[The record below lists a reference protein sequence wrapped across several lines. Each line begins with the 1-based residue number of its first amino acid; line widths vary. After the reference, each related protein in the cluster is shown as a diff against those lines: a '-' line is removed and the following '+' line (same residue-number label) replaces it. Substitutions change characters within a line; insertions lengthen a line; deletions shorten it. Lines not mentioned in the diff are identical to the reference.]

1 MPAPVRFFVPGVAAP
16 QGSKSA
22 FPGMKRGGPCRCRRQ
37 SADGRPKLKCRKCL
51 GFGTEIDLWVN
62 QTESSKRV
70 GPWRETTAN
79 VALRYRGRKFSSR
92 VPLRLVLVFAFCRP
106 PSHFGASGLSKAGRS
121 MPRPQG
127 KTSHGDYE
135 KLARAAGDALT
146 GVLYAD
152 DADVC
157 SGAQEKYW
165 TTGPTGMYV
174 SIGPAARNTE
184 SPTSLLCAFGMREV
198 GIDSDDHRL
207 VKPLATDEHGFD
219 PLEDVEVIGEPVPAP
234 QGSLFGDGG

>member
-1 MPAPVRFFVPGVAAP
+1 MPVRFFVPGVAAP

-37 SADGRPKLKCRKCL
+37 SADGKPKLKCRKCL
-51 GFGTEIDLWVN
+51 GFGTEIEQWVN

-70 GPWRETTAN
+70 GPWRETVAN

-92 VPLRLVLVFAFCRP
+92 VPLRLVLLFAFCRP
-106 PSHFGASGLSKAGRS
+106 PSHFCASGLSKAGRS

-135 KLARAAGDALT
+135 KLARAGGDALT

-165 TTGPTGMYV
+165 TAGPGGMYV
-174 SIGPAARNTE
+174 SVGPAARNAET
-184 SPTSLLCAFGMREV
+184 PATLLSAFGMGVSEA
-198 GIDSDDHRL
+198 GLDEDDHRL
-207 VKPLATDEHGFD
+207 VRVGDAEHGFD
-219 PLEDVEVIGEPVPAP
+219 PLDDVAVIAAPAPAP